1 MRFRLLVDLEVVEFM
16 QTLPRSRRVNLFA
29 HFREIREHPAHHS
42 DYVEHDDTG
51 RRVDV
56 SVLDGLAIYYWIDHA
71 DQHVKI
77 LKLVIADT

>member
-1 MRFRLLVDLEVVEFM
+1 M
-16 QTLPRSRRVNLFA
+16 QSMPRSRRVNLFA
-29 HFREIREHPAHHS
+29 HFRQIRDHPERHW

-56 SVLDGLAIYYWIDHA
+56 SVLDGIGIYYWIDHA

-77 LKLVIADT
+77 LKLVAADVR